1 MAAACPTR
9 QVVGRIGDKWSLL
22 VLYALSPGTLRFSQ
36 LRTRIEGVSQK
47 MLTQTLRTLE
57 RDGLVSRQIYACVP
71 PKVEYSLTPLG
82 PSLSDHPRLHPR
94 MGVRADGRDQRRTRQ
109 VRPRLHP
116 SCPDRVDQTRSRSRP
131 RYTLYYVEPHKSIV
145 MVKRLFVV

>member
-1 MAAACPTR
+1 MVTTQVDAVSSTASDDGRFDVMAAACPTR

-47 MLTQTLRTLE
+47 MLTQTLRALE
-57 RDGLVSRQIYACVP
+57 RDGLVSRQIYATVP

-82 PSLSDHPRLHPR
+82 ASLSDTLAAIRGWAYEY
-94 MGVRADGRDQRRTRQ
+94 MDEITAARDRFDH
-109 VRPRLHP
+109 V
-116 SCPDRVDQTRSRSRP
+116 
-131 RYTLYYVEPHKSIV
+131 
-145 MVKRLFVV
+145 